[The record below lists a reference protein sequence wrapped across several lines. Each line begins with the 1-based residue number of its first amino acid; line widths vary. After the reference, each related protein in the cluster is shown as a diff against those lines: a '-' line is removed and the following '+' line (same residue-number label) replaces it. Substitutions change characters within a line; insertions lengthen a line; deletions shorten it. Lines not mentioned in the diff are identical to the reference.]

1 MATEVYPPKRFVG
14 MKRDMDLIRDIL
26 LRVEEDKT
34 LTGSRFKTFSSAD
47 FAGHS
52 DEEVTYHVDLL
63 FEAGLIDGSPN
74 MTPLPAISKL
84 TWQGHEFI
92 GATKDPQIWASVKER
107 LKGLPDVALSLIGE
121 IGKAEL
127 KKHLGLP

>member
-1 MATEVYPPKRFVG
+1 VATEVYPPKRYVG

-26 LRVEEDKT
+26 LKVEEDET
-34 LTGSRFKTFSSAD
+34 LTGSRFKTFDSSD

-52 DEEVTYHVDLL
+52 DAEITYHVDLL
-63 FEAGLIDGSPN
+63 FEADLIDGSPN
-74 MTPLPAISKL
+74 MNPLPAISRL

-92 GATKDPQIWASVKER
+92 AATKDPKVWASVKER

-127 KKHLGLP
+127 RKHLGLP